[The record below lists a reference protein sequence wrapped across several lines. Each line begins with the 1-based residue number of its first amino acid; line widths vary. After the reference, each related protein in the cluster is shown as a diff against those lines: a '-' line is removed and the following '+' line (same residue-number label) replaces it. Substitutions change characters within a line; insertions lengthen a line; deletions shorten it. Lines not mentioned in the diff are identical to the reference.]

1 MMNGLMDCC
10 ASYEMVLSRLREKV
24 EVRETELREL
34 TAWKEV
40 QVNKLDLTRKLLKEL
55 EEQVE
60 VLKKI
65 LKDKEGEIA
74 EAKGQ
79 LRQAKEDAI
88 REYRDSDA
96 LLKELDGSFANDFD
110 DFFRQVKAS
119 FSGLDFSH
127 IFIDA

>member
-1 MMNGLMDCC
+1 MNGLMDCC

-24 EVRETELREL
+24 EVRETKLREL

-96 LLKELDGSFANDFD
+96 LLKKLDGSFADDFD

>member
-1 MMNGLMDCC
+1 MNGLMDCC

-24 EVRETELREL
+24 EVRETKLREL

-96 LLKELDGSFANDFD
+96 LLKKLDGSFADDFV

>member
-1 MMNGLMDCC
+1 MNGLMDCC

-24 EVRETELREL
+24 EVRETKLREL

-96 LLKELDGSFANDFD
+96 LLKKLDGSFADDFD
-110 DFFRQVKAS
+110 DFFRQVKAL